1 MGKHVQ
7 SIDSRIL
14 RRMRALGKGRA
25 FTPADFLDLG
35 TRAAVDQALSRNT
48 RAGIIRKIARGIYDL
63 PRDHPRLGRLSPTT
77 DAVVQAVA
85 KRSRTTVL
93 PSGAHAANQLGLS
106 DQVPVR
112 PVYLTDG
119 HRRRFKVGGASVL
132 LQHAASRTLRTKHPV
147 SATVIHALKWIGR
160 PHVDDSTIARLRRNL
175 KPADR
180 AALIE
185 DAPQA
190 PGWIADIFHRLAKD
204 PSL

>member
-1 MGKHVQ
+1 MGKHAQ
-7 SIDSRIL
+7 SIDSQIL
-14 RRMRALGKGRA
+14 RRMRASGKGRA

-35 TRAAVDQALSRNT
+35 PRAAVDQALSRNT
-48 RAGIIRKIARGIYDL
+48 RAGIIRKVARGIYDL
-63 PRDHPRLGRLSPTT
+63 PQDHPRLGRLSPTT

-85 KRSRTTVL
+85 KRSRLAVL

-119 HRRRFKVGGASVL
+119 RRRRFKVGASQVL
-132 LQHAASRTLRTKHPV
+132 LQHAAGRTLRTKHPV

-160 PHVDDSTIARLRRNL
+160 QHVDDDTIARLQRNL
-175 KPADR
+175 KPELR
-180 AALIE
+180 AALLA

-204 PSL
+204 PTP